1 MQRGDRR
8 EDIAVALVRLGQLS
22 GSSPSGGIHTL
33 TEYAIRVF
41 MAEAAEDLEEGPRAH
56 FNIRSKRVIRRYVE
70 DQAAF
75 PHPTLNT
82 ESPNHLQKC
91 RSEMH

>member
-1 MQRGDRR
+1 
-8 EDIAVALVRLGQLS
+8 
-22 GSSPSGGIHTL
+22 
-33 TEYAIRVF
+33 

-75 PHPTLNT
+75 PHPTLNA

-91 RSEMH
+91 RSDMH

>member
-1 MQRGDRR
+1 METVVKTSQSHWFVLDSCPEVPIRR
-8 EDIAVALVRLGQLS
+8 
-22 GSSPSGGIHTL
+22 HTY
-33 TEYAIRVF
+33 THRICDTF
-41 MAEAAEDLEEGPRAH
+41 AEAAEDLEEDPRAH

-75 PHPTLNT
+75 PHPTLNA

-91 RSEMH
+91 RSDMH